1 MTRRAPS
8 DVRRRRLLMR
18 AVPLAILATGAFA
31 IGVYAASGSPEKDA
45 VVQFGDAWEQGDLD
59 AMYAQVSPAAQDE
72 YDFDAFKAAYDE
84 AAQTATVQGVDA
96 GETRSAPDQDGKQV
110 IALPVDVQTTAFG
123 TVSGEIGMPVSEGKI
138 DWRPDLVF
146 PGLTEGA
153 KLTRQTQSAPRAPIL
168 AADRSPIAEGPVD
181 SRTTDGAGGIIAG
194 EVGEPQGERA
204 AQMQAE
210 GFPDDALGGVTGLEL
225 AFDKTLAGTPGGKL
239 IAKGPDGKK
248 VLVQTKP
255 IPGKPVRTTLDPDLQ
270 EATTTALGDT
280 YGGAAVLDARNGNV
294 LALAGIAFSA
304 PQPPGSTFKIITAAA
319 SLEDGITTPDEEFPV
334 VQSAIV
340 GGREVSNAHDEL
352 CGGTLVQSFAQS
364 CNSVFAPLGEELG
377 GKRLVDAAEKF
388 GFNSPPTLYNK
399 DSLQLIKP
407 LESSIPEDL
416 TDDMAGI
423 SAIGQGEVLATPLEM
438 ASVAQAIGNKGV
450 RSPTSIVKDPALAG
464 DYPDV
469 TAVSPD
475 VAADVKNMMIEVVKS
490 GTGIAAAV
498 PGVTVAGKTGTAEL
512 GTISEDSP
520 VGAEEPE
527 LDVDAWFTAFAPAEN
542 PKIAVAVMVVKA
554 DGDGGTIAAPIAQQI
569 LQAAL

>member
-1 MTRRAPS
+1 MEPGEARG
-8 DVRRRRLLMR
+8 
-18 AVPLAILATGAFA
+18 PL
-31 IGVYAASGSPEKDA
+31 
-45 VVQFGDAWEQGDLD
+45 
-59 AMYAQVSPAAQDE
+59 
-72 YDFDAFKAAYDE
+72 
-84 AAQTATVQGVDA
+84 
-96 GETRSAPDQDGKQV
+96 DQDGEDV

-123 TVSGEIGMPVSEGKI
+123 TVSGEIGMPVSDGKI

-153 KLTRQTQSAPRAPIL
+153 ELKRQTQVAPRAPIL
-168 AADRSPIAEGPVD
+168 AADRSPIAEGSVN
-181 SRTTDGAGGIIAG
+181 SRTTNGAGGIIAG
-194 EVGEPQGERA
+194 EVGEPQGLRA

-248 VLVQTKP
+248 VLAQTKP
-255 IPGKPVRTTLDPDLQ
+255 TPGKPVRTTLDPDLQ
-270 EATTTALGDT
+270 EATASALGDT

-304 PQPPGSTFKIITAAA
+304 PQPPGSTFKIITASA
-319 SLEDGITTPDEEFPV
+319 SLEDGITKPEEEFPV

-364 CNSVFAPLGEELG
+364 CNSVFAPLGEKLG
-377 GKRLVDAAEKF
+377 GKRLVDASEKF
-388 GFNSPPTLYNK
+388 GFNSPPSLYNE
-399 DSLQLIKP
+399 DSLKLIKP
-407 LESSIPEDL
+407 LESTIPEDL

-438 ASVAQAIGNKGV
+438 ASVAQTIANKGV

-469 TAVSPD
+469 TAVSPQ
-475 VAADVKNMMIEVVKS
+475 VAAEVKDMMIEVVKS
-490 GTGIAAAV
+490 GTGSAASV

-512 GTISEDSP
+512 GTVSENSP

-527 LDVDAWFTAFAPAEN
+527 LDVDAWFTSFAPADK
-542 PKIAVAVMVVKA
+542 PKVVVAVMVVKA

>member
-1 MTRRAPS
+1 M
-8 DVRRRRLLMR
+8 
-18 AVPLAILATGAFA
+18 I
-31 IGVYAASGSPEKDA
+31 AASGSADKDA
-45 VVQFGDAWEQGDLD
+45 VVQFGEAWKQSDLD
-59 AMYAQVSPAAQDE
+59 AMYAELSPDAQDK
-72 YDFDAFKAAYDE
+72 YDFDTFKAAYDD
-84 AAQTATVQGVDA
+84 AAQTATVQGVEP
-96 GETRSAPDQDGKQV
+96 GEARGPLDQDGEDV

-123 TVSGEIGMPVSEGKI
+123 TVSGEIGMPVSDGKI

-153 KLTRQTQSAPRAPIL
+153 ELKRQTQVAPRAPIL
-168 AADRSPIAEGPVD
+168 AADRSPIAEGSVN
-181 SRTTDGAGGIIAG
+181 SRTTNGAGGIIAG
-194 EVGEPQGERA
+194 EVGEPQGLRA

-248 VLVQTKP
+248 VLAQTKP
-255 IPGKPVRTTLDPDLQ
+255 TPGKPVRTTLDPDLQ
-270 EATTTALGDT
+270 EATASALGDT

-304 PQPPGSTFKIITAAA
+304 PQPPGSTFKIITASA
-319 SLEDGITTPDEEFPV
+319 SLEDGITKPEEEFPV

-364 CNSVFAPLGEELG
+364 CNSVFAPLGEKLG
-377 GKRLVDAAEKF
+377 GKRLVDASEKF
-388 GFNSPPTLYNK
+388 GFNSPPSLYNE
-399 DSLQLIKP
+399 DSLKLIKP
-407 LESSIPEDL
+407 LESTIPEDL

-438 ASVAQAIGNKGV
+438 ASVAQTIANKGV

-469 TAVSPD
+469 TAVSPQ
-475 VAADVKNMMIEVVKS
+475 VAAEVKDMMIEVVKS
-490 GTGIAAAV
+490 GTGSAASV

-512 GTISEDSP
+512 GTVSENSP

-527 LDVDAWFTAFAPAEN
+527 LDVDAWFTSFAPADK
-542 PKIAVAVMVVKA
+542 PKVVVAVMVVKA

>member
-1 MTRRAPS
+1 
-8 DVRRRRLLMR
+8 MR
-18 AVPLAILATGAFA
+18 AVPLAILATGSFA
-31 IGVYAASGSPEKDA
+31 VGVIAASGSADKDA
-45 VVQFGDAWEQGDLD
+45 VVQFGEAWKQSDLD
-59 AMYAQVSPAAQDE
+59 AMYAELSPDAQDK
-72 YDFDAFKAAYDE
+72 YDFDTFKAAYDD
-84 AAQTATVQGVDA
+84 AAQTATVQGVEP
-96 GETRSAPDQDGKQV
+96 GEARGPLDQDGEDV

-123 TVSGEIGMPVSEGKI
+123 TVSGEIGMPVSDGKI

-153 KLTRQTQSAPRAPIL
+153 ELKRQTQVAPRAPIL
-168 AADRSPIAEGPVD
+168 AADRSPIAEGSVN
-181 SRTTDGAGGIIAG
+181 SRTTNGAGGIIAG
-194 EVGEPQGERA
+194 EVGEPQGLRA

-248 VLVQTKP
+248 VLAQTKP
-255 IPGKPVRTTLDPDLQ
+255 TPGKPVRTTLDPDLQ
-270 EATTTALGDT
+270 EATASALGDT

-304 PQPPGSTFKIITAAA
+304 PQPPGSTFKIITASA
-319 SLEDGITTPDEEFPV
+319 SLEDGITKPEEEFPV

-364 CNSVFAPLGEELG
+364 CNSVFAPLGEKLG
-377 GKRLVDAAEKF
+377 GKRLVDASEKF
-388 GFNSPPTLYNK
+388 GFNSPPSLYNE
-399 DSLQLIKP
+399 DSLKLIKP
-407 LESSIPEDL
+407 LESTIPEDL

-438 ASVAQAIGNKGV
+438 ASVAQTIANKGV

-469 TAVSPD
+469 TAVSPQ
-475 VAADVKNMMIEVVKS
+475 VAAEVKDMMIEVVKS
-490 GTGIAAAV
+490 GTGSAASV

-512 GTISEDSP
+512 GTVSENSP

-527 LDVDAWFTAFAPAEN
+527 LDVDAWFTSFAPADK
-542 PKIAVAVMVVKA
+542 PKVVVAVMVVKA